1 MCSYINLYLQQ
12 AELKAVQ
19 EEAEAERQKLLKDA
33 LTAKLNKLKQHQ
45 DSSSSTG
52 EKHETNRWSGVVF
65 SC

>member
-1 MCSYINLYLQQ
+1 MNKIFLSLQQ

-45 DSSSSTG
+45 DSSSLSAG
-52 EKHETNRWSGVVF
+52 EKHETNHWSGVVF
-65 SC
+65 SY